1 MKKIKNKDK
10 KEKNY
15 KKEITPKK
23 RKDSSSEE
31 ENISNDEIKS
41 EQSNEIK
48 KGKEEEK
55 DNINSFHKHKQDEK
69 ADFFFS
75 DKKFSEMKLTP
86 LTVECLQKQGFTIST
101 EVQEKVIP
109 IAKKGKDIMC
119 TAKTGSGKTLAFLI
133 PALELLI
140 KADFQQNQGVGVIVI
155 TPTRELALQI
165 YDVAKELLFL
175 AHKKCGVII
184 GGGYRKKEAN
194 KLIKGVNL
202 LIATPGR
209 LMDHLNNTEGF
220 NCNNL
225 CMLIIDEADAI
236 LKNGFEDELIQILKI
251 LPKERQTMLFSAT
264 LTKKIENLGLLSL
277 NNPVYIKLEIN
288 PEGQNNNLQNLD
300 QGYIIVDPNLKF
312 IFLYTFLK
320 KNKSKKIMI
329 FFNSCS
335 EVQFFSLLLNY
346 IGISVLQISGDL
358 KQINRET
365 IYREFFNSENGILL
379 CTDVAQRG
387 LDFPEVDWIIN
398 YDLPLSVDEYL
409 HRVGRTARG
418 PDSHGKSLLILLP
431 NEMDL
436 LERIRE
442 KKIEIKEYE
451 FKKEKLMN
459 IQEKYEILIES
470 NPALES
476 LAIDAY
482 KNYIFSYLY
491 TKNNSNDNFKNIENI
506 DKEKLVKSFGLKEVP
521 FIKLKR
527 FDKNNKNNNKY
538 MK

>member
-1 MKKIKNKDK
+1 MEKIKNKDEKEIKNIKKNKEKIKINSSSDDENNSNEEIK
-10 KEKNY
+10 KEKS
-15 KKEITPKK
+15 K
-23 RKDSSSEE
+23 
-31 ENISNDEIKS
+31 NII
-41 EQSNEIK
+41 
-48 KGKEEEK
+48 
-55 DNINSFHKHKQDEK
+55 NINQKHKQDDK

-86 LTVECLQKQGFTIST
+86 LTVECLEKQGFTIST
-101 EVQEKVIP
+101 EVQAKVIP

-184 GGGYRKKEAN
+184 GGGYRKKEAS

-202 LIATPGR
+202 LVATPGR

-277 NNPVYIKLEIN
+277 KNPIYIKLEIN

-300 QGYIIVDPNLKF
+300 QGYIIVEPNLKF

-320 KNKSKKIMI
+320 KNINKKIMI

-346 IGISVLQISGDL
+346 IGISVLSISGDL

-365 IYREFFNSENGILL
+365 IYREFFNSEKGILL

-418 PDSHGKSLLILLP
+418 PDSHGKSMLILLP
-431 NEMDL
+431 NELDL
-436 LERIRE
+436 LERIKE

-451 FKKEKLMN
+451 FKKDKLMN

-476 LAIDAY
+476 MAIEAY
-482 KNYIFSYLY
+482 KNYIYSYLY

-521 FIKLKR
+521 FVKLKR
-527 FDKNNKNNNKY
+527 FEKNNNDNK
-538 MK
+538 KIKEKNK

>member
-1 MKKIKNKDK
+1 MEEKEKMNDKIKKREKDK
-10 KEKNY
+10 KGKNEEIIQNNNIINVD
-15 KKEITPKK
+15 KEIENKRNAKIETKNPKG
-23 RKDSSSEE
+23 
-31 ENISNDEIKS
+31 NN
-41 EQSNEIK
+41 
-48 KGKEEEK
+48 
-55 DNINSFHKHKQDEK
+55 K

-75 DKKFSEMKLTP
+75 DKKFSEMKLTDI
-86 LTVECLQKQGFTIST
+86 TVDCLKKQGFIIST

-133 PALELLI
+133 PAMEMLI
-140 KADFQQNQGVGVIVI
+140 RTDFQQNQGVGVIII

-165 YDVAKELLFL
+165 FDVAKELLFP

-184 GGGYRKKEAN
+184 GGGYRKKEAK
-194 KLIKGVNL
+194 KLNAGVNL

-209 LMDHLNNTEGF
+209 LLDHLNNTEGF
-220 NCNNL
+220 KYNNL

-264 LTKKIENLGLLSL
+264 LSKKIENLGLLSL
-277 NNPVYIKLEIN
+277 IN
-288 PEGQNNNLQNLD
+288 PKYIQLKINKEGTNNNLQNLD
-300 QGYIIVDPNLKF
+300 QGYLIIEGSKKF

-320 KNKSKKIMI
+320 KNLNQKIMI

-335 EVQFFSLLLNY
+335 EVQFYSYLLNY
-346 IGISVLQISGDL
+346 IGIEVMSISGDL

-379 CTDVAQRG
+379 CTDIAQRG

-418 PDSHGKSLLILLP
+418 PNSHGKSLLILLP
-431 NEMDL
+431 NEIDL
-436 LERIRE
+436 LERIKE
-442 KKIEIKEYE
+442 KNILMKEYE
-451 FKKEKLMN
+451 FKKEKLLD
-459 IQEKYEILIES
+459 IQEKYELLIGS
-470 NPALES
+470 NPALEN
-476 LAIDAY
+476 LAIEAY
-482 KNYIFSYLY
+482 RNYIYSYMY
-491 TKNNSNDNFKNIENI
+491 SKNNSKDNKQNIENI
-506 DKEKLVKSFGLKEVP
+506 DKKKLIKSFGLKEVP
-521 FIKLKR
+521 IVKLK
-527 FDKNNKNNNKY
+527 NIESNK
-538 MK
+538 

>member
-1 MKKIKNKDK
+1 MEKIKNKDDKNKIIK
-10 KEKNY
+10 KKNKLKQQEDLSNNEKN
-15 KKEITPKK
+15 
-23 RKDSSSEE
+23 
-31 ENISNDEIKS
+31 ISIDEINLEK
-41 EQSNEIK
+41 SNE
-48 KGKEEEK
+48 ET
-55 DNINSFHKHKQDEK
+55 NSLQKCKHDEK

-184 GGGYRKKEAN
+184 GGGYRKKEAK

-277 NNPVYIKLEIN
+277 NNPIYIKLEIN
-288 PEGQNNNLQNLD
+288 PKGQNNNLQNLD
-300 QGYIIVDPNLKF
+300 QGYIIVEPYLKF

-320 KNKSKKIMI
+320 KNLSKKIMI
-329 FFNSCS
+329 FFNSCN
-335 EVQFFSLLLNY
+335 EVKFF
-346 IGISVLQISGDL
+346 
-358 KQINRET
+358 
-365 IYREFFNSENGILL
+365 
-379 CTDVAQRG
+379 
-387 LDFPEVDWIIN
+387 
-398 YDLPLSVDEYL
+398 
-409 HRVGRTARG
+409 
-418 PDSHGKSLLILLP
+418 
-431 NEMDL
+431 
-436 LERIRE
+436 
-442 KKIEIKEYE
+442 
-451 FKKEKLMN
+451 
-459 IQEKYEILIES
+459 
-470 NPALES
+470 
-476 LAIDAY
+476 
-482 KNYIFSYLY
+482 LY
-491 TKNNSNDNFKNIENI
+491 
-506 DKEKLVKSFGLKEVP
+506 
-521 FIKLKR
+521 
-527 FDKNNKNNNKY
+527 Y
-538 MK
+538 

>member
-1 MKKIKNKDK
+1 MEKIKIKDEKEK
-10 KEKNY
+10 KEKNLKN
-15 KKEITPKK
+15 KKKQK
-23 RKDSSSEE
+23 ALSNE
-31 ENISNDEIKS
+31 ENNNSKDEIENK
-41 EQSNEIK
+41 
-48 KGKEEEK
+48 KEEEHEQK
-55 DNINSFHKHKQDEK
+55 EAKLYSKHKLDDK

-86 LTVECLQKQGFTIST
+86 LTVECLEKQGFTIST

-109 IAKKGKDIMC
+109 IAKKGKDLMC

-140 KADFQQNQGVGVIVI
+140 KADFQQSQGVGVIVI

-165 YDVAKELLFL
+165 YDVAKELLYL

-300 QGYIIVDPNLKF
+300 QGYIIVEPDLKF

-320 KNKSKKIMI
+320 KNLSRKI
-329 FFNSCS
+329 
-335 EVQFFSLLLNY
+335 
-346 IGISVLQISGDL
+346 
-358 KQINRET
+358 KR
-365 IYREFFNSENGILL
+365 L
-379 CTDVAQRG
+379 CLFRLYQ
-387 LDFPEVDWIIN
+387 
-398 YDLPLSVDEYL
+398 
-409 HRVGRTARG
+409 GRNA
-418 PDSHGKSLLILLP
+418 
-431 NEMDL
+431 N
-436 LERIRE
+436 
-442 KKIEIKEYE
+442 
-451 FKKEKLMN
+451 
-459 IQEKYEILIES
+459 
-470 NPALES
+470 
-476 LAIDAY
+476 
-482 KNYIFSYLY
+482 
-491 TKNNSNDNFKNIENI
+491 
-506 DKEKLVKSFGLKEVP
+506 
-521 FIKLKR
+521 
-527 FDKNNKNNNKY
+527 
-538 MK
+538 